1 MTLYGGG
8 YVLIA
13 FLRDGLVNQWHWLTE
28 PQLLDAI
35 AVGQITPGPLFST
48 ATFIGYLVGG
58 IPGAC
63 IATFAIFLPSF
74 VLVGLSGPLIPRL
87 RRSRMAGA
95 FLDGVNVSALAL
107 MAAVTAQLAK
117 AALVDNYTVAAALLS
132 AALLL
137 RYRMNSVWLICAG
150 AALGI
155 LVHP

>member
-1 MTLYGGG
+1 
-8 YVLIA
+8 
-13 FLRDGLVNQWHWLTE
+13 
-28 PQLLDAI
+28 
-35 AVGQITPGPLFST
+35 
-48 ATFIGYLVGG
+48 
-58 IPGAC
+58 
-63 IATFAIFLPSF
+63 
-74 VLVGLSGPLIPRL
+74 
-87 RRSRMAGA
+87 
-95 FLDGVNVSALAL
+95 